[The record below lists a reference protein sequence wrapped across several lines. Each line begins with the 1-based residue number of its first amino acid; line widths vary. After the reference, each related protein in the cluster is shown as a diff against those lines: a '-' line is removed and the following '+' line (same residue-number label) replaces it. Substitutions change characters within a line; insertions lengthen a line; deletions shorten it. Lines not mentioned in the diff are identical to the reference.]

1 MDKKFCIFDMDGTLT
16 DSMGYW
22 RALGADYLRAK
33 GARVPE
39 DLPWMVQGMTLAES
53 AAYFMEHCGVAGPPE
68 RIVDELNA
76 FMEERYRRD
85 IPLKPGAAEYLDR
98 LRAQGARL
106 CVATATALPLVHA
119 CLGRLGVEDRF
130 EFFIS
135 CESIGRSKEHP
146 DIFLEA
152 ARRFGAEPGACAVF
166 EDALFAAR
174 TAGRAGFYTVGVY
187 EPTYESQW
195 PEMRALCCET
205 VEDWRDAR

>member
-1 MDKKFCIFDMDGTLT
+1 MTMLQ
-16 DSMGYW
+16 
-22 RALGADYLRAK
+22 GAEHYMR
-33 GARVPE
+33 RYR
-39 DLPWMVQGMTLAES
+39 LP
-53 AAYFMEHCGVAGPPE
+53 GPPE
-68 RIVDELNA
+68 AILEEMVELMGEHYLA
-76 FMEERYRRD
+76 D
-85 IPLKPGAAEYLDR
+85 VPLKAGAADFLEKLAGR
-98 LRAQGARL
+98 GARM